1 MLSSFRLKGMKNW
14 VVDFSERFVLKFGN
28 GGVCSF
34 IYIMKKVVEI
44 ERMAGGLKFKQETWA
59 VNFGETSG
67 RFGLRRMAVDHCRL
81 LGWALAHGTEFR
93 NIRDRR
99 PQSLEIE
106 TLQSKS

>member
-1 MLSSFRLKGMKNW
+1 MLIL
-14 VVDFSERFVLKFGN
+14 VRFVLEFGN
-28 GGVCSF
+28 GGVCLF

-99 PQSLEIE
+99 PEFRN
-106 TLQSKS
+106 